1 MILLQEANDASSPET
16 FREMIEQAGLTTVL
30 IHNSKPGEYSIY
42 YLGIMRRGETPP
54 AWLAKST

>member
-30 IHNSKPGEYSIY
+30 IHNCKPGEYSIY
-42 YLGIMRRGETPP
+42 YLGIMRQGETPP
-54 AWLAKST
+54 AWLAKSA